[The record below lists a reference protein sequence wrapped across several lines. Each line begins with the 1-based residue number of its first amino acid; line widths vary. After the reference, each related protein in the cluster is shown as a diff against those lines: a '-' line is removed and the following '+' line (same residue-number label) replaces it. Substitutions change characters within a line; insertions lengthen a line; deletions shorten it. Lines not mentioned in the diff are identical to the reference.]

1 MVKKNELNKNDKNTE
16 KIILDAAKKVF
27 LVKGFDGARMQEIA
41 DEAGINKHWCIIILE
56 VKKIYSMLFLK
67 KLFNSLCLKWPK

>member
-41 DEAGINKHWCIIILE
+41 DEVGKSVATISRQIAKE
-56 VKKIYSMLFLK
+56 K
-67 KLFNSLCLKWPK
+67 